1 MHPALCTERRQQFG
15 QLVAIPAWFGQ
26 RIANLRLKPFPKAF
40 AKAMDRDAE
49 RTLCRLH
56 LHRHIG
62 PRTIQGIAL
71 KGRSQDREDLAAAG
85 GVLFLREACERLFDH
100 RLGPAALEDRG
111 RVEPHNRF
119 VRQPLLFL
127 RDVEREEL
135 HAAATPERPFAIPF
149 VGEPIAGTSAQERAE
164 PAAIWIGGVKV
175 FPLEQVGE
183 QTLCQVAR
191 LFAANAVAA
200 VHRIH
205 RSPVDL
211 AKLIERLA
219 GVIVTLGGARNQTP
233 TGRVEHHEARL
244 PPAGPDVNGS
254 AGARQKSQARGLP
267 VDLEWRR
274 ECAISIPM
282 FLPLSY
288 WIVLGIGALL
298 SFYAQSRVKGAFA
311 KWSQVRSRAGF
322 TGKQVAEA
330 ILRSNGIHDVTVEPV
345 HGQLTDHYD
354 PTSKT
359 LRLSE
364 PVYHQTSIAALGVA
378 AHEVGHAIQHAHG
391 YAPLRFR
398 SAWVPVA
405 GIGSSLGFLVLLIG
419 MPLAYVG
426 SPMLAWIG
434 VLLFG
439 ATTVF
444 TLVTLPVEFDA
455 SKRALV
461 TLQQG
466 GVLAGDEIPGA
477 KSVLD
482 AAALTYV
489 AAAAS
494 SLLTLLYFVMQ
505 ILGANRD

>member
-1 MHPALCTERRQQFG
+1 ML
-15 QLVAIPAWFGQ
+15 
-26 RIANLRLKPFPKAF
+26 
-40 AKAMDRDAE
+40 
-49 RTLCRLH
+49 
-56 LHRHIG
+56 
-62 PRTIQGIAL
+62 
-71 KGRSQDREDLAAAG
+71 
-85 GVLFLREACERLFDH
+85 
-100 RLGPAALEDRG
+100 
-111 RVEPHNRF
+111 
-119 VRQPLLFL
+119 
-127 RDVEREEL
+127 
-135 HAAATPERPFAIPF
+135 
-149 VGEPIAGTSAQERAE
+149 
-164 PAAIWIGGVKV
+164 
-175 FPLEQVGE
+175 
-183 QTLCQVAR
+183 
-191 LFAANAVAA
+191 
-200 VHRIH
+200 
-205 RSPVDL
+205 
-211 AKLIERLA
+211 
-219 GVIVTLGGARNQTP
+219 
-233 TGRVEHHEARL
+233 
-244 PPAGPDVNGS
+244 
-254 AGARQKSQARGLP
+254 
-267 VDLEWRR
+267 
-274 ECAISIPM
+274 
-282 FLPLSY
+282 LPLSY